1 MIHSLGPVRAPS
13 VALPVRTAPAAPVLL
28 PRPPARPLSVPFARD
43 LAAHGDRV
51 ALHTPT
57 GTVTYRAL
65 AERVATTAERLGR
78 VRRLVLVAG
87 ANRADALVTYLA
99 ALSAGHPVL
108 LVPGDGDEAIASL
121 TAAYRPD
128 VVARTGTD
136 GTWTLDEHHPGTAHT
151 LHPDLAL
158 LLSTSGST
166 GSPKLVRLSHDN
178 VQANAESIATYLGI
192 TDTDRAATTLPMH
205 YCYGLSVIHSHLS
218 RGAGLLLTERSV
230 TDDAFWAEFRAAGAT
245 SLAGVPYT
253 FDLLDRIG
261 FDRMELPRLRRIT
274 QAGGRLAPE
283 RVARYAE
290 LGRRRGWDL
299 FVMYGQT
306 EATARMAYL
315 PPHLAATR
323 PEAVGIPIPGGS
335 FRLRPL
341 DDHEHALAPGDG
353 LTLGHG
359 LTPGQ
364 GLTADRGLTP
374 GRGLAPVPAS
384 AHGPAGGEGDRR
396 PLVGELV
403 YSGPNVMLGYAE
415 SPADLSLGR
424 TVVELRT
431 GDLARQAPDGL
442 YEIVGRRSRFA
453 KILGLRIDPQRV
465 EAALERHGVRAYCAG
480 DGDELAITAAGTAA
494 DEPRLRRLA
503 AAACGLPPRA
513 VRLRALPEADLPRLP
528 TGKPDYTAVRH
539 LSRPAAR
546 PSVAARSTPTPTD
559 GHAGGAG
566 STPVHEH
573 TPAPESVS
581 AARRDTAADQSVTA
595 EPDAATD
602 RRAPADLSATSGPPS
617 DGLPTVHDRPCTDDR
632 GPTDQLRVLYAEIL
646 DRTDVTDDSTFVGL
660 GGDSLC
666 YVEMSLRLEQ
676 ALGALPPDWH
686 TRPLRDLA
694 TAAAT
699 PAAAVRTGTGPAPT
713 RSGLRR
719 TLETGIALRA
729 VGIVLI
735 VGSHIHLFTLQGA
748 AHILIG
754 VAGHNFA
761 RFHLTD
767 AEHRTRVRHLWRS
780 IARIALPSAA
790 WITAAVLATGLYD
803 PANALL
809 LNSLVDQGPER
820 HEWHYWFIEALLYF
834 LVALALL
841 LTLPLVDRLERRHT
855 FGLPL
860 ALLAIGLLGR
870 YDIAGLAPARFHL
883 GPTVV
888 FWLFALGW
896 AAARATTARRRLL
909 LTAVLVLATPGLFQP
924 DQQLRTV
931 VVIAGLTLLIW
942 VPTLPSLAP
951 LNRLAGLLAGS
962 SLYIYLTH
970 FQVYPHLQ
978 DDFPALALLAS
989 LAVGIAY
996 AAVTTRVTRAVRRP

>member
-1 MIHSLGPVRAPS
+1 MLPS
-13 VALPVRTAPAAPVLL
+13 
-28 PRPPARPLSVPFARD
+28 PPARPHAVPFARD

-51 ALHTPT
+51 ALHTPS

-65 AERVATTAERLGR
+65 AERVATTAERLGP

-99 ALSAGHPVL
+99 ALSVGHPVL

-121 TAAYRPD
+121 TAAYAPD
-128 VVARTGTD
+128 VVARTGPD
-136 GTWTLDEHHPGTAHT
+136 GAWTLDEHHPGTAHT

-178 VQANAESIATYLGI
+178 VLANAESIATYLGI
-192 TDTDRAATTLPMH
+192 TDSDRAATTLPMH

-230 TDDAFWAEFRAAGAT
+230 TDDAFWAEFRAAEAT

-261 FDRMELPRLRRIT
+261 FDSMELPRLRRIT

-335 FRLRPL
+335 FHLRPL
-341 DDHEHALAPGDG
+341 DDHEHALAPGHGRTAD
-353 LTLGHG
+353 HG
-359 LTPGQ
+359 LAPGQ
-364 GLTADRGLTP
+364 GL
-374 GRGLAPVPAS
+374 APVRAS
-384 AHGPAGGEGDRR
+384 DHGPASGEGDRR
-396 PLVGELV
+396 TLVGELV
-403 YSGPNVMLGYAE
+403 YSGPNVMLGYAD

-424 TVVELRT
+424 TVTELRT
-431 GDLARQAPDGL
+431 GDLARQAADGL

-480 DGDELAITAAGTAA
+480 DGDELAIAAAGTAA

-513 VRLRALPEADLPRLP
+513 VRLCALPEADLPRLP

-539 LSRPAAR
+539 LTRPAAP
-546 PSVAARSTPTPTD
+546 PSAATRSTLPPAD
-559 GHAGGAG
+559 GHTGGAG
-566 STPVHEH
+566 TTPVHEH
-573 TPAPESVS
+573 TPAPGS
-581 AARRDTAADQSVTA
+581 ATATRRSTAADRCVTA
-595 EPDAATD
+595 E
-602 RRAPADLSATSGPPS
+602 SPS
-617 DGLPTVHDRPCTDDR
+617 DDRPPAPGR
-632 GPTDQLRVLYAEIL
+632 RPTDQLRALYAEIL

-666 YVEMSLRLEQ
+666 YVEMSLRLEE

-694 TAAAT
+694 
-699 PAAAVRTGTGPAPT
+699 PAAPTDSARTGTGPAPA
-713 RSGLRR
+713 RAGLRR

-735 VGSHIHLFTLQGA
+735 VGSHIHLFTVQGA

-767 AEHRTRVRHLWRS
+767 AEHRSRVRHLWRS

-834 LVALALL
+834 LVTLALL
-841 LTLPLVDRLERRHT
+841 LALPLVDRLERRHP

-860 ALLAIGLLGR
+860 ALLAVGLLGR
-870 YDIAGLAPARFHL
+870 YDIADLAPARFHL

-924 DQQLRTV
+924 DQQLRTA

-951 LNRLAGLLAGS
+951 LNRLAGVLAGS